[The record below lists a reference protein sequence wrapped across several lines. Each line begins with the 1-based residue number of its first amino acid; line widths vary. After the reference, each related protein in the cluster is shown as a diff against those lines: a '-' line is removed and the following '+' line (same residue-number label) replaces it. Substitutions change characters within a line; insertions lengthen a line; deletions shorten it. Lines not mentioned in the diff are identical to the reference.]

1 MKLSIARKLRVSFLF
16 LTALF
21 LAAAI
26 LLYLQIT
33 KVENHASSLLSVD
46 LPTVDASR
54 SLQQNAEFSLS
65 SLRAYMLAADETR
78 QAKYRQQLDD
88 AFAKVDE
95 ELVRLQSHVSQAQ
108 FAQVKADWDAL
119 KTSELAVAEL
129 SHQPENL
136 PAHHQLQF
144 EAAPLAE
151 VALDQLQGMI
161 NEEESIPEGEA
172 RKRLMKLFTD
182 AYTSLSNG
190 LGELRAFLINAN
202 QDNLDKFEEY
212 MRSHNRAV
220 SEIERKKES
229 LTESQ
234 QGLWSLFKEMQDL
247 YLPMATDVVMQRQA
261 QDWNKANY
269 LMETETLLAVEQ
281 LAQTIEAVVR
291 EQQAVAA
298 QSGEA
303 IGSSVQK
310 VVMLL
315 IAISVIASLC
325 SLVIGTWLGRDIGSR
340 LGRVVERAEQ
350 ISHGDFSSRAM
361 ENKGSDEIATLIASV
376 NRMSVSLSGLVTG
389 VSDKAQAV
397 NASMDKLLVT
407 NTDTAGEV
415 TDQASRISSVAT
427 AIEEMTATAHETA
440 QNTQSAS
447 DDLAHSASLL
457 ASGEAALMRNHQT
470 VSELNTLVA
479 QASDMVLQ
487 LSADSDRIEHVTDVI
502 QSVAEQTNLLALN
515 AAIEA
520 ARAGEQGRGFA
531 VVADEVRLLAQRT
544 TESTTEINAIVDA
557 IQSSTQHVVKVIEQ
571 SQSLV
576 KVGTEHTATANEMLK
591 DTVRY
596 MEEVSQKVSDIAVA
610 TEQQS
615 NVSQSVAEL
624 VHQLSSSA
632 DDVSGNCS
640 VANQTS
646 QSIKSQVEDLNQA
659 MKKFTV

>member
-26 LLYLQIT
+26 LLYFQIT

-54 SLQQNAEFSLS
+54 SIQQNAEFSVS

-88 AFAKVDE
+88 AFVKVDA
-95 ELVRLQSHVSQAQ
+95 ELVRLQSHVTQAQ
-108 FAQVKADWDAL
+108 FEQVKADWNTL
-119 KTSELAVAEL
+119 KTSALAVAEL

-161 NEEESIPEGEA
+161 NEEEGNPEGEG
-172 RKRLMKLFTD
+172 RKRLMKLYTD
-182 AYTSLSNG
+182 AYTTLSNG

-212 MRSHNRAV
+212 MRAHNRAV
-220 SEIERKKES
+220 SEIERKKEN

-261 QDWNKANY
+261 QDWNKAIY

-291 EQQAVAA
+291 EQQAVAV

-310 VVMLL
+310 VVILL
-315 IAISVIASLC
+315 IAISAIASLC
-325 SLVIGTWLGRDIGSR
+325 SFVIGTWLGRDIGSR
-340 LGRVVERAEQ
+340 LGRVVQRAEQ
-350 ISHGDFSSRAM
+350 ISHGDFSAKAM
-361 ENKGSDEIATLIASV
+361 ENKGSDEIASLIEAV

-415 TDQASRISSVAT
+415 TEQASRISSVAT

-440 QNTQSAS
+440 QNTQLAS
-447 DDLAHSASLL
+447 EDLTHSASLL
-457 ASGEAALMRNHQT
+457 ANGEQALMRNHQT

-479 QASDMVLQ
+479 QASEMVLQ
-487 LSADSDRIEHVTDVI
+487 LSADSDRIEHVTEVI
-502 QSVAEQTNLLALN
+502 QGVAEQTNLLALN

-544 TESTTEINAIVDA
+544 TDSTTEINAIVDA
-557 IQSSTQHVVKVIEQ
+557 IQSSTQHVVKVIAQ

-576 KVGTEHTATANEMLK
+576 KVGTEHTVTATDMLK
-591 DTVRY
+591 DSVRY

-632 DDVSGNCS
+632 DEVSGNCS

-646 QSIKSQVEDLNQA
+646 QSIKSQVDDLNHA
-659 MKKFTV
+659 MKQFTV

>member
-108 FAQVKADWDAL
+108 FDQVKADWDAL

-161 NEEESIPEGEA
+161 NEEESIAEGEA

-361 ENKGSDEIATLIASV
+361 ENKGSDEIATLIGSV

-407 NTDTAGEV
+407 NTDIAGEV

-457 ASGEAALMRNHQT
+457 ANGEAALMRNHQT